1 MADDLNYK
9 FATLDY
15 MVVMFYFICL
25 FGAISHVLLIIV
37 FIKEPLKCFK
47 NFATNLVKNLAVSDF
62 ITCFFAPFLC
72 CVPTKWHWTCQ
83 FIIYSAS
90 SVSILTI

>member
-25 FGAISHVLLIIV
+25 FGAISHVLLIIA
-37 FIKEPLKCFK
+37 FIKDPLKCFLLIICRAK
-47 NFATNLVKNLAVSDF
+47 F
-62 ITCFFAPFLC
+62 I
-72 CVPTKWHWTCQ
+72 
-83 FIIYSAS
+83 
-90 SVSILTI
+90 